1 MQKPHADYFS
11 ILKKFDRYMK
21 RHPQVEGP
29 RETGEEWFRKNIY
42 YLDSKGRVQA
52 PPAFDYQRLRA
63 GIAPTSTVT
72 DTMAGDWHM
81 IGPRNQTLPGGFASV
96 RGGYSYC
103 VRMDPTNPQKMF
115 ISFVTGGLWVSSN
128 GGIAWHLVDG
138 NMPNNRYFDIVVCP
152 ANTNIVYAISESAV
166 IKSTDGGYT
175 WNVTGL
181 NSSVAAYSAGQ
192 GYDVAVSSSDSNIV
206 VARWGNSLYRSTD
219 GGAIWTSVLSSLNN
233 IRADGYTN
241 NAGGILEWSNN
252 DPNRVFFIDGLE
264 NSNKATI
271 YASTDKGATF
281 TILASITIPPDIPSQ
296 NLKYLTIATAT
307 DQPSAVFAFLDC
319 DYSYMQLYQTDV
331 NTGVPTL
338 LRKNMV
344 NNSGC
349 EAIAMDI
356 KNSNNIVYGTYGESK
371 VHYSTDNGQTFATSN
386 AMHADIRSIHIVN
399 GKVMVGN
406 DGETV
411 VSNDKGAT
419 FYNVSAGIS
428 NIELWGFG
436 ASFKSDILAA
446 GCNHGQ
452 LTIRDHAGNGG
463 WYTVWGAD
471 QQNTDVNPLDSIHV
485 ITRGYGVYCVTRTGI
500 GTTTSTPSQVDP
512 GQQDWINNLS
522 YHPNLFNTMVSH
534 TAGDFPD
541 TTPASTRLTWRK
553 SLLRSDD
560 NGLTISKLVYTFN
573 DRLMSEK
580 ICMSDTNRIYCIVSP
595 SNNHLWKTADG
606 GVTWTEITP
615 GISVTGPAVK
625 NISDVAV
632 SDTNPNEIWVTYSG
646 VQKICKVL
654 HSTDGGVTYTNL
666 TTDTLG
672 SYPISKIIFQ
682 RGTNGGVYVGN
693 KSGVF
698 YRNNSMT
705 QWQRLGTGL
714 PMLDVSNLFINYYK
728 GKLLIGTTRGAW
740 DHDLYEHSSTKAQIS
755 ASTKNPNCQS
765 PTVQFRDYSVVS
777 NGGTG
782 VTYSWQ
788 FPGGTP
794 STSTSETPVV
804 NYAGTSAGSYDVT
817 LTVTD
822 QYGTSTQTLSKFIT
836 YDPICCQNSAP
847 GWTSEDIGSP
857 SLAGS
862 TCYQSVKKSFTVYAS
877 GVDVWNNSDQFRF
890 NDTTLNGNG
899 QITAKVVILNGSNVW
914 SKAGVMI
921 RETTG
926 ADSKYVFITVT
937 PGFGVNMQHRA
948 STGGSSSNVQGVAS
962 APTPYWVKLV
972 RAGNQFTGYSS
983 PNGISWDSVS
993 TTTVAMNAAVRI
1005 GLAVTN
1011 HDNNQLATAVF
1022 DSVSISSSCIAITK
1036 QPVSA
1041 TICIGNNAT
1050 FSTTVAG
1057 TGNTYQWQGV
1067 DGGNEGDGNW
1077 GDGAVTGSATTTLV
1091 KTVNGDTQNGRQ
1103 WRLRINNPTCG
1114 TILSNPVTLTVAGA
1128 AIASQPVSATVLVGN
1143 NAVFSAA
1150 TSGRGTYQWQ
1160 TYQGGSWVNETDGPK
1175 TNGDVIGST
1184 TPTLVKEVNG
1194 STPCGQRWRLQISGN
1209 GTCGALTSDSVML
1222 TVTGAI
1228 TITSQPVSATTCMG
1242 SNATFSA
1249 TISGTATSYQ
1259 WQALQGSVWVN
1270 ETDGSK
1276 NDGDVTGSTTPT
1288 LVKSVNAFTQNNQSR
1303 RLLVGNGSCTP
1314 FTSNTVILTLAGAAM
1329 ITQPVSVTKPI
1340 GSIAT
1345 FSATVAGTGN
1355 VYQWETNWG
1364 GNWYNEVD
1372 GSWSDGAASGSTT
1385 PTLTKAVNAAT
1396 QNGRKWRL
1404 TVTNGSCPKVVS
1416 DSVTLTVG
1424 PAARLAGTQASLLN
1438 AKEKI
1443 SVYPNPVH
1451 NVLTITGMTGKK
1463 IIAVY
1468 NSVGV
1473 CIYQATIAETTKTI
1487 GTDNWTNGVYVVKIT
1502 GTNGQIQNFEV
1513 IKN

>member
-1 MQKPHADYFS
+1 MQKPHANYFS
-11 ILKKFDRYMK
+11 IRKKFDRYMK
-21 RHPQVEGP
+21 RHPQAEGP
-29 RETGEEWFRKNIY
+29 RETGEVWFRKNIY

-52 PPAFDYQRLRA
+52 PPAFDYQHLRA
-63 GIAPTSTVT
+63 GIAPTSNVT
-72 DTMAGDWHM
+72 DTMAGDWRM
-81 IGPRNQTLPGGFASV
+81 IGPRNQTLPGGYASV

-103 VRMDPTNPQKMF
+103 VRMDPTNQQKMF

-138 NMPNNRYFDIVVCP
+138 NMPNNRYFDIVVCR
-152 ANTNIVYAISESAV
+152 ANTDIVYAISESAV
-166 IKSTDGGYT
+166 IKSIDGGYT
-175 WNVTGL
+175 WAVTGL
-181 NSSVAAYSAGQ
+181 NSAAYSSGK
-192 GYDVAVSSSDSNIV
+192 GTDVAVSPSDPNIV
-206 VARWGNSLYRSTD
+206 VARWGNSVYRSTD
-219 GGAIWTSVLSSLNN
+219 GGTTWTSVLSSLNN

-241 NAGGILEWSNN
+241 NAGGIMEWSNN
-252 DPNRVFFIDGLE
+252 DQNHVFFIDGSE

-271 YASTDKGATF
+271 YASTDKGANF
-281 TILASITIPPDIPSQ
+281 TMLASITIPSDIPSQ
-296 NLKYLTIATAT
+296 NLKYITIATAT

-331 NTGVPTL
+331 NTGFTTL

-356 KNSNNIVYGTYGESK
+356 NNSNNIVYGTYGESK

-399 GKVMVGN
+399 GKVMVGT

-411 VSNDKGAT
+411 VSSDKGAT

-446 GCNHGQ
+446 GCNHGP

-463 WYTVWGAD
+463 WYTVLGAD
-471 QQNTDVNPLDSIHV
+471 QQSTDVNPLDSIHV
-485 ITRGYGVYCVTRTGI
+485 ITRGYGATYVTRTGI
-500 GTTTSTPSQVDP
+500 GTFTAAPSEVDP
-512 GQQDWINNLS
+512 GKYWINNLS

-534 TAGDFPD
+534 TEGESPN
-541 TTPASTRLTWRK
+541 TIPASTRETWKR
-553 SLLRSDD
+553 SLIRSDD
-560 NGLTISKLVYTFN
+560 NGLTISKVVYTFN

-595 SNNHLWKTADG
+595 SSNYLWKTADG
-606 GVTWTEITP
+606 GVTWTDITP
-615 GISVTGPAVK
+615 NTSVTGADVR

-632 SDTNPNEIWVTYSG
+632 SDANPNEIWVTYSG
-646 VQKICKVL
+646 VQSTCKVL

-666 TTDTLG
+666 TTNRLG
-672 SYPISKIIFQ
+672 SDPISKIIFQ
-682 RGTNGGVYVGN
+682 RGTSGGVYVGN

-698 YRNNSMT
+698 YRNNSMPD
-705 QWQRLGTGL
+705 WQKLGTGL

-728 GKLLIGTTRGAW
+728 EKLLIGTTRGAW

-755 ASTKNPNCQS
+755 ASTKNPSCQS

-782 VTYSWQ
+782 ATYSWQ

-804 NYAGTSAGSYDVT
+804 NYSATSAGSYDVT

-836 YDPICCQNSAP
+836 YDPICCQDSAP

-857 SLAGS
+857 AIAGS
-862 TCYQSVKKSFTVYAS
+862 TCYQSVKKRFTVYAS
-877 GVDVWNNSDQFRF
+877 GADVWDNSDQFRF

-899 QITAKVVILNGSNVW
+899 QITAKVVSLNGANVW

-962 APTPYWVKLV
+962 TPTPYWVKLV
-972 RAGNQFTGYSS
+972 RAGDQFTGYSS
-983 PNGISWDSVS
+983 PDGINWTLTN
-993 TTTVAMNAAVRI
+993 TTTVTMNAAVRI

-1011 HDNNQLATAVF
+1011 HYNGQLATAVF

-1041 TICIGNNAT
+1041 TICIGNKAT

-1057 TGNTYQWQGV
+1057 TGNTYQWQGI

-1077 GDGAVTGSATTTLV
+1077 GDGAVTGSTSATLI
-1091 KTVNGDTQNGRQ
+1091 KTVNASTQNGRQ
-1103 WRLRINNPTCG
+1103 WRLQVNNPTCG
-1114 TILSNPVTLTVAGA
+1114 TILSNPVMLTFADA
-1128 AIASQPVSATVLVGN
+1128 SIISQPVSAAALVGS

-1150 TSGRGTYQWQ
+1150 TGGNTTYQWQ
-1160 TYQGGSWVNETDGPK
+1160 TLQGGVWVNETDGPK

-1194 STPCGQRWRLQISGN
+1194 STPCGQLWRLQISGN
-1209 GTCGALTSDSVML
+1209 GTCGALTSDTVKL
-1222 TVTGAI
+1222 TVVGTAAI
-1228 TITSQPVSATTCMG
+1228 TSDPVSATTCMG

-1249 TISGTATSYQ
+1249 IISGTATSYQ
-1259 WQALQGSVWVN
+1259 WQAYQGDGIWVN

-1288 LVKSVNAFTQNNQSR
+1288 LVKSVNAFTQNNQLR
-1303 RLLVGNGSCTP
+1303 RLMVGNGSC
-1314 FTSNTVILTLAGAAM
+1314 SSISSREVMLTLAGAA
-1329 ITQPVSVTKPI
+1329 IVIQPVSATVPI
-1340 GSIAT
+1340 DSTAT
-1345 FSATVAGTGN
+1345 FSARVAGSGN
-1355 VYQWETNWG
+1355 TYQWETKWG
-1364 GNWYNEVD
+1364 SDWYNEAD
-1372 GSWSDGAASGSTT
+1372 GSWSDGTASGSTT
-1385 PTLTKAVNAAT
+1385 STLTKTVNAAT
-1396 QNGRKWRL
+1396 QNGRQWRL
-1404 TVTNGSCPKVVS
+1404 TVTNGSCPKVTS
-1416 DSVTLTVG
+1416 NSVTLTVG
-1424 PAARLAGTQASLLN
+1424 SAARLAGTQASLLN

-1468 NSVGV
+1468 NSIGV

-1502 GTNGQIQNFEV
+1502 GTDGQIQNFEV